1 MSAFICGKK
10 CFEYILSAMYDHWEL
25 CAESIVKLGDENEY
39 DDSRQESCRRKEKLN
54 WFGNELLKMNIKS
67 VNCRYHDHT
76 KYNPLQFDIK
86 RLDDYTKQQYQK
98 ELACAIKQI
107 RCLMYQSCELDNYHK
122 DWRWRALETVLNI
135 LSNAFVES
143 THEYCTCEEWGF

>member
-1 MSAFICGKK
+1 MSAFICGNK
-10 CFEYILSAMYDHWEL
+10 CFEYILSAMYENWMP
-25 CAESIVKLGDENEY
+25 CVESIVKLGKVDEP
-39 DDSRQESCRRKEKLN
+39 DDARRLGKLN

-67 VNCRYHDHT
+67 VNHRYGERT
-76 KYNPLQFDIK
+76 KYKDVRFNIK
-86 RLDDYTKQQYQK
+86 RLDSHTPQQYQK

-107 RCLMYQSCELDNYHK
+107 RCLMYQSCELDNYEK
-122 DWRWRALETVLNI
+122 DWRWKALEKVLNI